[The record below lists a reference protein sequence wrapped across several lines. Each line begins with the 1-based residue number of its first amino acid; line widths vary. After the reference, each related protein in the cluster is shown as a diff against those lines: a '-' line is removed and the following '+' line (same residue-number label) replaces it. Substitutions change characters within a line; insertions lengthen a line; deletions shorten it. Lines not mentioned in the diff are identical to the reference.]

1 VGDAILVLLG
11 IGAAGYV
18 LLVPGIALALALQAN
33 ARREALEARVRDLER
48 QLASLQRADLDPMRP
63 PALAQPLAEPIAA
76 PAEPIAAPVEPIAAP
91 VEPIAAP
98 PLLQLELQ
106 LEPPPPAAAAPP
118 DGVLPPAEATPP
130 EEAAPPTEEAAP
142 PAVGPPPPKEQEQD
156 AARPPSLEEHLGL
169 TWLTRIGAA
178 AFLLGA
184 LFFFKYAVDNEWIG
198 PTGRVA
204 IGAFVGIVLI
214 AAAEAV
220 QKKTKP
226 RFVQALI
233 GIGLAT
239 LFVSVWASAAFYRLI
254 DGTAALVV
262 NTVILFFGVALSLR
276 HRGEPILILALI
288 AGFLNPI
295 VLSTGQD
302 RPLELFSY
310 LLLITS
316 AAHGVAYRLRFRIVP
331 ALAVVGVVA
340 LFGGWYGKFFDASD
354 RRSFLSIDAVEATL
368 VGPYFALD
376 ARIVPLVF
384 VGLFAAQWIAFALLL
399 QATSSDAKPAPS
411 DKAQPAEPAS
421 STPQIRG
428 LVLAALVLAH
438 VGAAILIFDHPRV
451 LAGIAIGV
459 AGLAILLLRRIEA
472 KHLLVIPMGA
482 AFLAFLAVSPAVPDA
497 QRTTMVGLLGVWTVV
512 YLIGFL
518 RGVSRPDG
526 IPAAVAIS
534 CAVGAGLFDALAGA
548 LLLTTKPA
556 LFVFLLGF
564 TSAIVAF
571 LASRSERRSLRVLAL
586 FATLGAL
593 LLTAVLHSDF
603 NLDDG
608 LPRAVAIDPV
618 FLTAAGVWALIY
630 LGAVLEDALQR
641 RAKITWETTITASLA
656 TLGFLTTAL
665 LGTGSEV
672 PTLRALL
679 TAAAGVADLFAGA
692 LLLQAASKDR
702 EPVVLLLGQALGL
715 FAVAIAFGLSGAPV
729 TVLWA
734 ALAVVA
740 VAVAARTREQSW
752 LTLGSL
758 LFVATLVRLL
768 AIDVA
773 AVQASVGR
781 FFASAG
787 REGVIAVPLLFNA
800 RAYALAGTGL
810 GLLTS
815 AFLLTRDAGSPFR
828 RPAALA
834 AILGYG
840 LLVSLAILEVRTL
853 AFHPPPAPPY
863 PLDAPEWAA
872 FMKHYE
878 NARFAQRGW
887 MAMSTTLV
895 MAIAAALLLVAG
907 FIAREAFHRYLG
919 LCLFLLTVLKLAL
932 WDVWNIERIYQIIL
946 LTGVGALLVS
956 GGFLY
961 ARFGRRL
968 VALMREGPG
977 ARGSAALILLALLSA
992 AARAE
997 ADPARLP
1004 PLPVSTFPVMRPVQG
1019 VASPGDHFFEV
1030 DADLYRASRGEALL
1044 GDLRIAG
1051 PDGAEVPY
1059 VIRDIASLR
1068 SPRKDEVIEGTMLD
1082 PSLGSGGAVYA
1093 SFRLKSRQDHCRV
1106 ELDLDGDAFLRK
1118 VSVETGEDPRSL
1130 GLLLSGP
1137 YVFRVRQ
1144 AGASGVE
1151 HVVVP
1156 YPRSQASLVRITLLP
1171 EGASASVRIRGG
1183 RFSCPQKGDA
1193 ERDRPVSTHPLT
1205 IEDTALDDATKTTV
1219 LTLDAAAEGL
1229 PIEALLLDVGTAEFS
1244 RRVEVTATSYR
1255 SVWPEAGGGMIYR
1268 VAGREGPIELLRVP
1282 IGLTR
1287 KRWFKLVVH
1296 NEDSAPLTLRGVFAE
1311 VRRRTVTLR
1320 AAQAGGHVLY
1330 AGDPARAAPRYD
1342 LAEILARGDSRSLE
1356 RPLLPVTLGAVAQNP
1371 WFGLPDRPENLPVTE
1386 RYRTPI
1392 GVALS
1397 AVLVGL
1403 SIWAL
1408 LLLRKPAKPV
1418 PPPDKAGE
1426 GG

>member
-1 VGDAILVLLG
+1 MGDAILVLLG

-33 ARREALEARVRDLER
+33 ARREAMEARVRDLER
-48 QLASLQRADLDPMRP
+48 QLASLQRHLGSMQP
-63 PALAQPLAEPIAA
+63 PALAPARAQPPEPVAA
-76 PAEPIAAPVEPIAAP
+76 AVEPVTAA
-91 VEPIAAP
+91 VEPVMAAVEPVTAP
-98 PLLQLELQ
+98 PPLQI
-106 LEPPPPAAAAPP
+106 EPPPPAAAAPP
-118 DGVLPPAEATPP
+118 
-130 EEAAPPTEEAAP
+130 EEAARPEEAAP
-142 PAVGPPPPKEQEQD
+142 PAVAPPPPKEAEQD
-156 AARPPSLEEHLGL
+156 AARPASLEEHLGL

-204 IGAFVGIVLI
+204 IGAFVGIALI

-220 QKKTKP
+220 QKTTQP

-254 DGTAALVV
+254 DGTAALIV
-262 NTVILFFGVALSLR
+262 NTVILFFGAALSLR
-276 HRGEPILILALI
+276 HRGEPILILSLI
-288 AGFLNPI
+288 AGFLNPV

-302 RPLELFSY
+302 RPLELFAY

-316 AAHGVAYRLRFRIVP
+316 PAHGVAYRLRFRIVP

-354 RRSFLSIDAVEATL
+354 RRTYLSIDAPEAML
-368 VGPYFALD
+368 VGPYFALA
-376 ARIVPLVF
+376 ARIVPLVA
-384 VGLFAAQWIAFALLL
+384 VGLFAAQWIVFALLR
-399 QATSSDAKPAPS
+399 QATSSDAEPLPL
-411 DKAQPAEPAS
+411 DKAQAAPPAS
-421 STPQIRG
+421 SRPQIQG

-438 VGAAILIFDHPRV
+438 VGAALLLFDHPRF

-472 KHLLVIPMGA
+472 THLLVLPMGA
-482 AFLAFLAVSPAVPDA
+482 AFLAFLAVSSAVPDA
-497 QRTTMVGLLGVWTVV
+497 QRTTMVGLLGVWTLV

-518 RGVSRPDG
+518 RGLSGPDG
-526 IPAAVAIS
+526 IPAAAAIS
-534 CAVGAGLFDALAGA
+534 CAVGAALFDALAGA
-548 LLLTTKPA
+548 LLLTKKPS
-556 LFVFLLGF
+556 LFVFLLGL
-564 TSAIVAF
+564 TSAIIAF

-586 FATLGAL
+586 LATLGAL
-593 LLTAVLHSDF
+593 LLTAVLHSD
-603 NLDDG
+603 LTLGDG
-608 LPRAVAIDPV
+608 SSSVVIDPV
-618 FLTAAGVWALIY
+618 FLTATGVWALIY

-641 RAKITWETTITASLA
+641 RAKVTWETTITASLA
-656 TLGFLTTAL
+656 TLGFLATAL
-665 LGTGSEV
+665 LGTGSET

-692 LLLQAASKDR
+692 LLLQAAGKDR

-715 FAVAIAFGLSGAPV
+715 FAAAIAFGLSGAPV

-752 LTLGSL
+752 LALGAL

-773 AVQASVGR
+773 TVQASVER

-787 REGVIAVPLLFNA
+787 REGVIAVPLLWNA

-810 GLLTS
+810 ALLAS

-853 AFHPPPAPPY
+853 AFHPPTQPPY

-872 FMKHYE
+872 FMKQYD

-932 WDVWNIERIYQIIL
+932 WDVWNIERLYQIIL

-968 VALMREGPG
+968 VTLMREGPG

-1004 PLPVSTFPVMRPVQG
+1004 PLPVSTFPVMRPVLG

-1044 GDLRIAG
+1044 DDLRIAG

-1059 VIRDIASLR
+1059 VIRDVASLR
-1068 SPRKDEVIEGTMLD
+1068 SPRRDEVIEGTMLD
-1082 PSLGSGGAVYA
+1082 PSVGSGGAVYA

-1144 AGASGVE
+1144 TGASVVE

-1171 EGASASVRIRGG
+1171 EGASSSVRIRGG
-1183 RFSCPQKGDA
+1183 RFSCPQKG
-1193 ERDRPVSTHPLT
+1193 EVEKDRPVSTHPLT
-1205 IEDTALDDATKTTV
+1205 IEDMALDDAAKTTV
-1219 LTLDAAAEGL
+1219 VTLDAAVEGL

-1311 VRRRTVTLR
+1311 VRRRAVTLR
-1320 AAQAGGHVLY
+1320 AAQAGAHVLY

-1342 LAEILARGDSRSLE
+1342 LAEILARGDGRSPE
-1356 RPLLPVTLGAVAQNP
+1356 RPVTLGAVVPNP
-1371 WFGLPDRPENLPVTE
+1371 RFGLPDRPDNLPVTE

-1397 AVLVGL
+1397 AALVGL